1 MLLRYAQSLSNSA
14 DAKQVLPAK
23 TKSHYGEAKVVDSD
37 GLSFCD
43 SVIFY

>member
-1 MLLRYAQSLSNSA
+1 MRNSQSLSNSA
-14 DAKQVLPAK
+14 DAKLVLPTK